1 MRPFLLGERGDIVDS
16 SRSVNKRRR
25 TAGVAVVG
33 LLALAIATVAMPA
46 AAHKGKG
53 KPHHAGFKTSQAAM
67 LDPAVA
73 GATVTPLITVGETLP
88 GSSYKFESIPD
99 GIALRKGKGWKV
111 EAYVNHETSTVPF
124 PFTPGTPPVQG
135 TGFND
140 FTNALLSKLTLSR
153 HGGGVLSGKYVI
165 QSEQNYQRFCSNTI
179 VSRREGFS
187 RPLLFTNEEA
197 TDLVNR
203 TGTAWPAGANPEQA
217 GVVAAHDV
225 KSGQTRSIYGMGRHN
240 HENSVGVP
248 GYGYPVVLSGDD
260 TFTAPASQ
268 LYMYTA
274 RNGRAVWNDEGELWA
289 FRSTQANDYGDLSGT
304 TSVSGEF
311 IQVPRIIATGKKPDG
326 TDAKSAD
333 VGFPTP
339 PASAGLPDGPQWLL
353 EHWSNTNNVFQFI
366 RVEDIQYDRH
376 HRNVVYF
383 ADTGEPR
390 ALPDPATGRL
400 RRGPAGTIGPW
411 PNGRIFKMVLDRK
424 DPKKVSSLSI
434 LVDGDARG
442 AAGSG
447 ALDLIHQPDNV
458 ETTKDLVLWQEDPG
472 SHNQYPLGT
481 GTTARIWAYDLK
493 RGGAPF
499 VVARVNQSA
508 DEGPTDVDASTTKAN
523 AGAWESSGI
532 VDASKFFGKGAFL
545 VDIQAGSLIVQEEVR
560 VEGNNRLTYQ
570 REGGQLLLLRIPGAG
585 DNGHHH
591 GHDKGKG
598 HGKKRGR

>member
-1 MRPFLLGERGDIVDS
+1 MV
-16 SRSVNKRRR
+16 
-25 TAGVAVVG
+25 GV
-33 LLALAIATVAMPA
+33 LALAIATIAMPA

-67 LDPAVA
+67 LDPAVP

-88 GSSYKFESIPD
+88 GSTYKFESIPD

-165 QSEQNYQRFCSNTI
+165 QSEQNYQRFCSNTL
-179 VSRREGFS
+179 VSRREGFE

-274 RNGRAVWNDEGELWA
+274 RNGQAVWNDEGELWA

-304 TSVSGEF
+304 MSISGEF

-383 ADTGEPR
+383 ADSGEPR

-411 PNGRIFKMVLDRK
+411 PNGRIFKMVLDRE
-424 DPKKVSSLSI
+424 DPKKVTSLSI
-434 LVDGDARG
+434 LVDGDSPRRRRLRG
-442 AAGSG
+442 ARPDPPAGQRR
-447 ALDLIHQPDNV
+447 D
-458 ETTKDLVLWQEDPG
+458 
-472 SHNQYPLGT
+472 
-481 GTTARIWAYDLK
+481 
-493 RGGAPF
+493 
-499 VVARVNQSA
+499 
-508 DEGPTDVDASTTKAN
+508 DEGPAVV
-523 AGAWESSGI
+523 AGGPGQPQP
-532 VDASKFFGKGAFL
+532 VP
-545 VDIQAGSLIVQEEVR
+545 AGDRHHGSDLGLRPEEGRRAVRRRPRQPVGRRGPDGRRCEHDQGERRRVGVERHRGR
-560 VEGNNRLTYQ
+560 VEVLRQGRVPGRHPGRLAD
-570 REGGQLLLLRIPGAG
+570 RPGGGPR
-585 DNGHHH
+585 
-591 GHDKGKG
+591 
-598 HGKKRGR
+598 RGQQPPHVPA